1 MFSEVVDLLVSVKIA
16 RLKQHLLR
24 DARVHI
30 LVHHLNPRIELLGV
44 DLFVANLA
52 VLHDLLLG
60 LVLLLEVALG
70 LQVPIRAHSLE
81 TVTLRDKA
89 RRVRPSLMVQE
100 GVRVRGLR
108 SESRRRHK
116 LGINLRLE
124 GLSNFVD
131 ALSHVAL
138 SLPILVQ
145 FVLIRNQVRQVKLTL
160 RDIDQTAHIGA
171 ELLLEGREIDIAVP
185 IGVEHVLHEERD
197 VTLGGKN
204 LVLQQMRLEVFV
216 ADKAVTI
223 RVERSENLK
232 CAWLTGR
239 ESSVFDFS
247 QYASESPGCGL
258 VTN

>member
-116 LGINLRLE
+116 LFKVGKQKRSVRLA
-124 GLSNFVD
+124 N
-131 ALSHVAL
+131 
-138 SLPILVQ
+138 
-145 FVLIRNQVRQVKLTL
+145 VLFYLLASISGWKVSLTL
-160 RDIDQTAHIGA
+160 
-171 ELLLEGREIDIAVP
+171 
-185 IGVEHVLHEERD
+185 
-197 VTLGGKN
+197 
-204 LVLQQMRLEVFV
+204 
-216 ADKAVTI
+216 
-223 RVERSENLK
+223 
-232 CAWLTGR
+232 
-239 ESSVFDFS
+239 
-247 QYASESPGCGL
+247 
-258 VTN
+258 